1 MRAIGRLDRK
11 ILIQSQSVSQGDFGE
26 VSESFSTAHTVWA
39 MVKELKGSESDLKD
53 KQVGKKKVQFT
64 IRHIDNLNIRMRVS
78 YDSRVFDIEDIE
90 HGHANR
96 DDMIILHTEEI
107 I

>member
-11 ILIQSQSVSQGDFGE
+11 ILIQSLSVTQGDFGE
-26 VSESFSTAHTVWA
+26 VSESFSTTHTVWA
-39 MVKELKGSESDLKD
+39 IVKEVSGNEKDSDD
-53 KQVGKKKVQFT
+53 KQVGINKVDFT
-64 IRHIDNLNIRMRVS
+64 IRHINNLNIRMRVS
-78 YDSRVFDIEDIE
+78 YDSRVFDIKHIE

-107 I
+107 V